1 VLVVVPSYLYN
12 QLHEAKREDM
22 LLEHDTKA
30 KLGWLFLRYD
40 YHCCTWY
47 EFALMGRKASLLL
60 ASMLLSATPYI
71 MCSVSFTILATSLA
85 LHFYMLPFND
95 HQLDQADK
103 IDTQRHYTNADKLE
117 GISL

>member
-1 VLVVVPSYLYN
+1 
-12 QLHEAKREDM
+12 M